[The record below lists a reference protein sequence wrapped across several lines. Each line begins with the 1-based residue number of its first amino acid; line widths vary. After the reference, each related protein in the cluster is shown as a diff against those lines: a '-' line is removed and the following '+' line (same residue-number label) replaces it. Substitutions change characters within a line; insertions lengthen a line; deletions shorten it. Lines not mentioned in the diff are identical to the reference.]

1 MAELHDKALDVLAQV
16 QKVIL
21 GKEKEITEVFMA
33 MLAGGHVLLEDVPG
47 VGKTTL
53 ALSFARAMNLDFKR
67 VQFTPDLMASDL
79 TGFSLYRKE
88 EERFVYQEGSL
99 FCQILLADEINR
111 ALPKTQSALLEAMEE
126 RNVTVDGTTRLLP
139 EPFLVIATQ
148 NPADS
153 SGTAPLPES
162 QMDRFIISESL
173 GYPEFE
179 NELELAMQTTRK
191 SRIDVVQPQP
201 CLDAAEFLQMQ
212 QEVEQVFMQE
222 DVGRYLVELITET
235 RKNPY
240 LEAGAGPRATIA
252 LVRMAKASAWM
263 KGRDYVRPLD
273 VAEQFPYVLKH
284 RIRLGSAAR
293 LDHKDKDEILEDI
306 LTEVRS
312 PVRGRN

>member
-201 CLDAAEFLQMQ
+201 CLDASEFLQMQ

-222 DVGRYLVELITET
+222 DVGRYLVKLITET

-240 LEAGAGPRATIA
+240 LETGAGPRATIA
-252 LVRMAKASAWM
+252 MVRMAKASAWM

-284 RIRLGSAAR
+284 RIRIGSAAR